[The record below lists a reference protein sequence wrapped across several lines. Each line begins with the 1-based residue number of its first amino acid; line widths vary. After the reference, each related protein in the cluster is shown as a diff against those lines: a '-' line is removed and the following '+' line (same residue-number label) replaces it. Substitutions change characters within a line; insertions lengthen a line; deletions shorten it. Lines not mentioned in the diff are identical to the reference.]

1 MTFAMGLWL
10 MASLLCADG
19 GEAVTLEQI
28 TALAKEAGL
37 HSALILSIYGNTES
51 LTSSETVELK
61 RIHDFAKLIED
72 ATREECAKVCENLIA
87 GEGTSDHI
95 SIAKEVANFCAE
107 AIRSET

>member
-1 MTFAMGLWL
+1 MGLWL

-72 ATREECAKVCENLIA
+72 ATREECAKVCENLTLDL
-87 GEGTSDHI
+87 GVFSHMDVVTP
-95 SIAKEVANFCAE
+95 VNFQCAQ
-107 AIRSET
+107 AIRSGT

>member
-61 RIHDFAKLIED
+61 RIHDFAKLIEA
-72 ATREECAKVCENLIA
+72 ATREECAKVVEQGLWPVVTTEYQVQYNA
-87 GEGTSDHI
+87 GI
-95 SIAKEVANFCAE
+95 RRLAE
-107 AIRSET
+107 KIRSGT